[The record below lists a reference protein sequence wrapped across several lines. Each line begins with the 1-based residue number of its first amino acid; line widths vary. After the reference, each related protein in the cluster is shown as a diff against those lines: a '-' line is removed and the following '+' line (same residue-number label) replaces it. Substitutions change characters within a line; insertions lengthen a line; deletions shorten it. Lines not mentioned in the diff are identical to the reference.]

1 MNIAFIKQKTK
12 SLTGNNNFIEL
23 GTTAVLGLLMI
34 IQRFLAGMYK
44 PVMDDWFLYG
54 DLYRTIPE
62 RMAQFAAPNEKFAIR
77 PAAGFI
83 DCFIN
88 APLFKYLWIAEL
100 LVTAALL
107 IGVFFIMK
115 TMRKNN
121 AAGAG
126 FFMCIVCL
134 FPVGLEATYWLAAA
148 TRVAYSILFIGT
160 AVYSLDYYLKT
171 RKLRGIISYS
181 VLGLLAVSF
190 YEPAI
195 VIYIILTLFI
205 IWCGFKDKK
214 DLIPV
219 AIMIAQIAAI
229 GLYYVLNSGTG
240 EIESRGGFV
249 SQNIWE
255 HTTRINKFLTDIF
268 TKYSFAI
275 TKNGLK
281 KGLMIVLG
289 GHRILKISLISCLSA
304 LFGLLSSL
312 LMRKRKLSVK
322 FLILGIALFFGG
334 ISLNYLLGSDRIP
347 IRLTFFSFLG
357 IGILIDELSVLLPKT
372 FGKITC
378 GLLITVL
385 TFVFTVAGI
394 GEIKDYLQT
403 SDFDVYI
410 TNQLIDLDTPQRI
423 SNPNKNTYV
432 FGGQHYYEESKC
444 VSYLDHIRGA
454 SGNYAD
460 ITGCMR
466 HLIGTPYT
474 NNILTFTYGDSRV
487 LKPYIDID
495 GLCNF
500 YAIEYDKTVIRVNLV
515 PDGENYN
522 IVRADGTQAGTLVKT
537 SDNKFQFF
545 N

>member
-12 SLTGNNNFIEL
+12 SLAGNNNFIEL
-23 GTTAVLGLLMI
+23 GTTAALGLLMI

>member
-12 SLTGNNNFIEL
+12 SLAGNNNFIEL
-23 GTTAVLGLLMI
+23 GTTAALGLLMI

-181 VLGLLAVSF
+181 VLGLLAISF

-219 AIMIAQIAAI
+219 SIMIAQIAAI

>member
-12 SLTGNNNFIEL
+12 SLAKSSNFIEL
-23 GTTAVLGLLMI
+23 TATAALGLLMI

-219 AIMIAQIAAI
+219 AIMIVQIAAI

>member
-12 SLTGNNNFIEL
+12 SLAGNNNFIEL
-23 GTTAVLGLLMI
+23 GTTAALGLLMI

-454 SGNYAD
+454 SGNYSD

>member
-12 SLTGNNNFIEL
+12 SLAKSSNFIEL
-23 GTTAVLGLLMI
+23 TATAVLGLLMI

-281 KGLMIVLG
+281 KGLMIVLS

>member
-12 SLTGNNNFIEL
+12 SLAGNNNFIEL
-23 GTTAVLGLLMI
+23 GTTAALGLLMI

-219 AIMIAQIAAI
+219 AIMIVQIAAI